1 MKKIKI
7 TGLGYYLPDLIE
19 TSEEFAPKINKSADW
34 IISRT
39 GVKEKR
45 ISTVDVDIMGAIAA
59 KEALKNNGIP
69 DLILNASAVG
79 KQIIPD
85 TSVFFQKELGLNGIP
100 PVIVRSIQ
108 PSHSFSSCSGQET
121 LYPL

>member
-59 KEALKNNGIP
+59 KQAIGNKEKPALLRHLNSLNYEFSEESNN
-69 DLILNASAVG
+69 NAYRLFLS
-79 KQIIPD
+79 
-85 TSVFFQKELGLNGIP
+85 
-100 PVIVRSIQ
+100 
-108 PSHSFSSCSGQET
+108 
-121 LYPL
+121 